1 MVHRHPQDGVHLAL
15 SPGNDDDNDD
25 DNYNYDHNDDNNND
39 DNDDDAG
46 LPRPPD
52 LSRLEEPRQNHQW
65 SARQRTDSSRLL
77 L

>member
-15 SPGNDDDNDD
+15 GPGNDDDYDNNDD
-25 DNYNYDHNDDNNND
+25 DND
-39 DNDDDAG
+39 DDDAG

-65 SARQRTDSSRLL
+65 AARQRPDSSRLL

>member
-1 MVHRHPQDGVHLAL
+1 MVHRHPQNGVHLAL
-15 SPGNDDDNDD
+15 CPGNDDDNDND
-25 DNYNYDHNDDNNND
+25 NDDD
-39 DNDDDAG
+39 DDDDDDDAG

-65 SARQRTDSSRLL
+65 AARQRTDSSRLL